1 MFTTAWAFNMRKELL
16 SINPKWADDD
26 NLILR
31 AYLSHKIRARRKNY
45 SDDDLKALGNYVLEP
60 FFKDG
65 PEAEKTT
72 VDNIRNTFRTCRTI
86 EQFINLFIP
95 DLVVDIDALKSI
107 SEPISGDQVSL
118 LLNILTV
125 KNLTKNLNLFLKN
138 DENSLWESYVN
149 EVSSFPKSIA
159 LFQSRQEL
167 NQLIHALFSVDIGS
181 GSNTD
186 VFSDESETV
195 RIRLLRIASIFFDDL
210 QLSRSQALRICA
222 KHIEFKR
229 NRKLIEDEAG
239 LKDEV
244 EYLLDEIPISDFLS
258 RETATQ
264 KIRNAIE
271 KLCNELNHRAI
282 NSNPID
288 LHCALYLYKKQV
300 YDIGLNNDPKRSKP
314 KRRLSV
320 DVEDTVAFNLFT
332 QELYDGE
339 NYRILLLLPSPFFI
353 RKYGNNDYTRNLQTT
368 VVVPDENYLAICSGQ
383 YANNPDST
391 KRNHNFTFITVD
403 RYLGSDI
410 YKSDYDRVLYF
421 ENHTDSIRETDFERL
436 GRNIALSQPRNHL
449 FVFSDKKNGS
459 SDKAFFDTILRSS
472 DWTIDNI
479 LQLPAQDPSVSGNTI
494 ETMLWEA
501 SLNAEDK
508 TNTTTSLCIG
518 RKSWKR
524 RRKKTSTQ
532 DDSGLF
538 NGRRIVIDYDK
549 YDEIN
554 LSTHCISNR
563 KSIWNIV
570 KSQES
575 KDDDERN
582 RIVHHFSNEI
592 DMFCSFRN
600 LKTDGTFFA
609 DGYTCLPDATAG
621 KRGTKI
627 PNSEKRVPIK
637 FSTPEMIS
645 GWLANVYPFET
656 FREYE
661 GQKRKPI
668 RAVVSE
674 AFIPVLQEKQISFK
688 SFWYI
693 YEIPLDEIE
702 KSNDFGRIQDVFMEF
717 AFSDY
722 GNRLLDDISL
732 EDYKTFLENID
743 LERYETTED
752 KALMAFSEALDVA
765 IEKGHCSVN
774 TISIDDEEA
783 DGLITKSLNAIK
795 ESLKKKSMTEA
806 EFRYSFI
813 SLKTKEMLSE
823 GDYGILIRLFTGLE
837 TNIVSGL
844 RWEDFIY
851 IRDFGF
857 YVLDIFKAI
866 EDNGCEKKLKTING
880 FRVIPCSSH
889 LSELLVQK
897 KKRQRATGKD
907 FIIHGDGPGGLFKPT
922 KLAKECREFV
932 SGMGFD
938 DVIVSIDSGKGYR
951 EENLSAFRGNL
962 FKQNIRYWLI
972 NKAGFIPDEMRY
984 FLGLKPT
991 TTIFTNYID
1000 MTDECSLY
1008 ALYVKLRRLDAL
1020 LEFGSDK
1027 TEYAEESV
1035 EKEGSISFNE
1045 NTYLP
1050 AEILIEFNSETD
1062 LNLEIDHVQHGLMAK
1077 QL

>member
-1 MFTTAWAFNMRKELL
+1 MFTTAWAFDMRKELL
-16 SINPKWADDD
+16 SMNPKWADDD
-26 NLILR
+26 NLILK

-65 PEAEKTT
+65 PEAEKTA

-95 DLVVDIDALKSI
+95 DSVVDIDALKSI
-107 SEPISGDQVSL
+107 SEPISDDQVSL
-118 LLNILTV
+118 LLNILAV
-125 KNLTKNLNLFLKN
+125 KKLTKNLKLFLKN
-138 DENSLWESYVN
+138 DENSLWESYIS
-149 EVSSFPKSIA
+149 EVSVFPKSIA
-159 LFQSRQEL
+159 LFQTRQDL
-167 NQLIHALFSVDIGS
+167 DKLIHTLYSIDIVS
-181 GSNTD
+181 SSNTD
-186 VFSDESETV
+186 VFPDESETV
-195 RIRLLRIASIFFDDL
+195 RIRLLRIASILFDDL

-229 NRKLIEDEAG
+229 NRKLVEDEAD
-239 LKDEV
+239 LKDEID
-244 EYLLDEIPISDFLS
+244 YLLDEIPVSDFLS
-258 RETATQ
+258 RKTAKQ
-264 KIRNAIE
+264 NVRNSIE
-271 KLCNELNHRAI
+271 NLCKELNHRAI

-332 QELYDGE
+332 KGLFDREY
-339 NYRILLLLPSPFFI
+339 YKILMLFPSPFFI

-368 VVVPDENYLAICSGQ
+368 VVVPDENYMAIYSGQ

-391 KRNHNFTFITVD
+391 KRNHNFMFITVD
-403 RYLGSDI
+403 RYLGSDD
-410 YKSDYDRVLYF
+410 YKSDFDRVLYF
-421 ENHTDSIRETDFERL
+421 ENHTDSMRETDFERL

-501 SLNAEDK
+501 SRNSEDK
-508 TNTTTSLCIG
+508 VKANTNLCIG

-524 RRKKTSTQ
+524 RRKKTSSQ

-538 NGRRIVIDYDK
+538 NGRRIVIDYDN
-549 YDEIN
+549 YNEIN

-563 KSIWNIV
+563 KSIWNIK

-600 LKTDGTFFA
+600 LKTDGLFYA
-609 DGYTCLPDATAG
+609 DGYTCLPDTIAG

-627 PNSEKRVPIK
+627 PNSEKRVPIMY
-637 FSTPEMIS
+637 STPEMIAE
-645 GWLANVYPFET
+645 WLEYIYPFET

-661 GQKRKPI
+661 GQQRKPI
-668 RAVVSE
+668 RKIVSE
-674 AFIPVLQEKQISFK
+674 VFTSVLSEKPISFK
-688 SFWYI
+688 TFWYI

-702 KSNDFGRIQDVFMEF
+702 KSNDFGRIQDVFKEF

-732 EDYKTFLENID
+732 EDYKAFLENID

-813 SLKTKEMLSE
+813 SLKNKDRLSE

-837 TNIVSGL
+837 TNIVSAL
-844 RWEDFIY
+844 RWEDFIH
-851 IRDFGF
+851 IPDFGF
-857 YVLDIFKAI
+857 YVLNIFKAI
-866 EDNGCEKKLKTING
+866 ENDGSEKKLKTING
-880 FRVIPCSSH
+880 FRVIPCSSL

-897 KKRQRATGKD
+897 KKRQHASCKD

-922 KLAKECREFV
+922 NLAKECREFV
-932 SGMGFD
+932 SDMGFD

-951 EENLSAFRGNL
+951 EENLSAFKGNL

-984 FLGLKPT
+984 YLGLKPS
-991 TTIFTNYID
+991 TTIFSNYID

-1008 ALYVKLRRLDAL
+1008 ALYVKLQRLDAL
-1020 LEFGSDK
+1020 LEFGSGR
-1027 TEYAEESV
+1027 TEYDAQSV
-1035 EKEGSISFNE
+1035 EKEDSISFKE
-1045 NTYLP
+1045 NAYLP

-1062 LNLEIDHVQHGLMAK
+1062 LNLEINHVQYGFMAK